1 MSQEL
6 STLGRN
12 IHIILFDKKMTRMEL
27 AEKVGISQQ
36 MVSAIVQGD
45 KSPKAETLIKIAKA
59 LGVTVDDLIK

>member
-6 STLGRN
+6 KTLGRN
-12 IHIILFDKKMTRMEL
+12 LHIILFDKKMTRMQL

-36 MVSAIVQGD
+36 MVSDIVQGN

>member
-12 IHIILFDKKMTRMEL
+12 IHIILFDKKMTRMQL

-36 MVSAIVQGD
+36 MVSDIVQGN

>member
-12 IHIILFDKKMTRMEL
+12 IHIILFDKKMTRMQL

-36 MVSAIVQGD
+36 MVSDIVQGN

-59 LGVTVDDLIK
+59 LDVTVDDLIK

>member
-12 IHIILFDKKMTRMEL
+12 IHIILFDKKMTRLEL

>member
-1 MSQEL
+1 M
-6 STLGRN
+6 
-12 IHIILFDKKMTRMEL
+12 FDKKMTRMQL

-36 MVSAIVQGD
+36 MVSDIVQGN

>member
-6 STLGRN
+6 SKLGRN
-12 IHIILFDKKMTRMEL
+12 IHIILFDKKMTRMQL

-36 MVSAIVQGD
+36 MVSDIVQGN

>member
-12 IHIILFDKKMTRMEL
+12 IHIILFDKKMTRMQL
-27 AEKVGISQQ
+27 AEKVGTSQQ
-36 MVSAIVQGD
+36 MVSDIVQGN

>member
-12 IHIILFDKKMTRMEL
+12 LHIILFDKKMTRMEL

-59 LGVTVDDLIK
+59 LDVTVDDLIK